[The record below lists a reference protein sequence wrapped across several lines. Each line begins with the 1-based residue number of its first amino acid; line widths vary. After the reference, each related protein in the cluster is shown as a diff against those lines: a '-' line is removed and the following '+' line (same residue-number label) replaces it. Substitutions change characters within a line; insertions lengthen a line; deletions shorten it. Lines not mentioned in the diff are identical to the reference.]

1 MSIKFRNYNHPNDY
15 KLVDDFLIQQYQ
27 ADNLDGNW
35 IEPAWEY
42 MHGHPYLDRSSLE
55 KIGLWDDDGKLL
67 AVSHFE
73 SRLGEAFFEFHHDHK
88 YLMTEMLDHA
98 ERTLHGISDDGKKY
112 LRVFINETDKD
123 FVSLVKARG
132 YKRDPE
138 SDRPMAKFNIPDSF
152 PPITL
157 PAGFHLT
164 SLADDCDWAKIHR
177 VLWRGFN
184 NEGEPPAGDEEL
196 ESRRRMFETPKARH
210 DLKIAVQAPNGDF
223 VAFCGMFYESTSKY
237 AYVEPVATDPDYRRM
252 GLGKAAVLEGI
263 RRCGIVGATVAYMG
277 SDLEFYLSIGFKVI
291 HTTECWLKYFDAR

>member
-1 MSIKFRNYNHPNDY
+1 
-15 KLVDDFLIQQYQ
+15 
-27 ADNLDGNW
+27 
-35 IEPAWEY
+35 

-73 SRLGEAFFEFHHDHK
+73 SRLGEVFFEFHPDHK

-98 ERTLHGISDDGKKY
+98 ERTLHEISDGEKKY
-112 LRVFINETDKD
+112 LRVFINETDKE
-123 FVSLVKARG
+123 FVSLVRERG
-132 YKRDPE
+132 YERDPE
-138 SDRPMAKFNIPDSF
+138 SDRPMAKFNIPNPF

-157 PAGFHLT
+157 PEELHVK
-164 SLADDCDWAKIHR
+164 SLADECDWAKVHR

-184 NEGEPPAGDEEL
+184 NEGEPPAGEEEL

-210 DLKIAVQAPNGDF
+210 DLKIAVQAPNGNF
-223 VAFCGMFYESTSKY
+223 VAFCGMFYESTGQY

-263 RRCGIVGATVAYMG
+263 RRCRDLGATVAYVG
-277 SDLEFYLSIGFKVI
+277 SNQEFYLSIGFKVI
-291 HTTECWLKYFDAR
+291 HTTECWLKHLE